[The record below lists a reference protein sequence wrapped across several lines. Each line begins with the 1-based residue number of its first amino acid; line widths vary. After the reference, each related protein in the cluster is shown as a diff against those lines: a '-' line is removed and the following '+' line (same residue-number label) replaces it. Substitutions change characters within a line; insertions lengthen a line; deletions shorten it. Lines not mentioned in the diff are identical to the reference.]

1 MFYRN
6 KCIGCNICHETL
18 PSRWRMSR
26 ADGKSNLIG
35 ATEKKGIYR
44 TMITVDELETNK
56 LIADACPVNIIKIE
70 L

>member
-1 MFYRN
+1 
-6 KCIGCNICHETL
+6 
-18 PSRWRMSR
+18 MSR